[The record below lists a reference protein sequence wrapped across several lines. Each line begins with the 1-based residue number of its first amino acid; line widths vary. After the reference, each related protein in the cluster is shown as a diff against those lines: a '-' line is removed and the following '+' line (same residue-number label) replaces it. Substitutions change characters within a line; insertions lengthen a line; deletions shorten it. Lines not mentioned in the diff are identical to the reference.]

1 MSFSFID
8 DKNKILDI
16 DPSQN
21 YYLAGKNQDVLFISK
36 TFNISDGII
45 TFDVDTY
52 TEPFLNEVQK
62 RNTEIQIE
70 LGYNTLGVQK
80 VLLRDYAFAQPRV
93 YIEGLNPSKVNFS
106 EYYTI
111 EEVDSLL
118 ANIDVN
124 VSLDNYYTKA
134 EVDEKI
140 SEPTDLSNYYT
151 KDQVDNLIPEIPEI
165 PEVPTKVSELENDS
179 GFISGYSENDPIY
192 TADKPNIAMKSD
204 LFSKSYNDLTDK
216 PEIFTPT
223 KNGDGSKYL
232 ADDGTYKKI
241 EGGGGSSGE
250 TVVGERL
257 SEPKFL
263 YYNDY
268 TFNSDTRKYTWYL
281 KDQIPSGDLWFGGS
295 TTTSKLSHEEPFDEL
310 LYLFESDGN
319 YQILKNDKLTMIVDA
334 PTFNNLVNEIRLEGE
349 LYFNDILYRTGEI
362 QCEKNRYS
370 NSWIGLDL
378 NQNIID
384 EDITSA
390 GKIKIVVKYYYVR
403 SYSYASQLNGFY
415 LAAQYAYPV
424 IWYQTMSIGLA
435 KNLDIYS
442 FYLPPNQTII
452 QSKIE
457 SINSEIQERAIKCQR
472 ENLYGGSFDNNL
484 YENHVY
490 CMPSDYYTS
499 LLNIYGFEN
508 NSMIMFNTDPE
519 NDFSYSFSVDSGWK
533 INKPFAFEKG
543 KSYVIATEANCI
555 FWCEVQNYE

>member
-1 MSFSFID
+1 LSFSFID

-179 GFISGYSENDPIY
+179 GFISGYTENDPIY

-250 TVVGERL
+250 TVVGEIF
-257 SEPKFL
+257 SNPQFL
-263 YYNDY
+263 YLNNYTYN
-268 TFNSDTRKYTWYL
+268 SSTRKYTWIL
-281 KDQIPSGDLWFGGS
+281 DTEIPTSAKDIGGF
-295 TTTSKLSHEEPFDEL
+295 TVTSHKDMETPYCEMKYIFQMSN
-310 LYLFESDGN
+310 N
-319 YQILKNDKLTMIVDA
+319 YSILKCDRLTMKA
-334 PTFNNLVNEIRLEGE
+334 PLPRQSNRSEKIIGK
-349 LYFNDILYRTGEI
+349 LYFNDVLYRTGEVI
-362 QCEKNRYS
+362 FNDEYYS
-370 NSWIGLDL
+370 NFIGIPLD
-378 NQNIID
+378 QIIKSD
-384 EDITSA
+384 DIL
-390 GKIKIVVKYYYVR
+390 GEGELKIIVEYYY
-403 SYSYASQLNGFY
+403 
-415 LAAQYAYPV
+415 
-424 IWYQTMSIGLA
+424 YQSIPYEANQGNYYIPYNTIHTNKKWNETYMNVIGLA
-435 KNLDIYS
+435 KNIDVYS
-442 FYLPPNQTII
+442 YHLPPNQRDI
-452 QSKIE
+452 QSKLE
-457 SINSEIQERAIKCQR
+457 SFNSEIQQRAMRCQR
-472 ENLYGGSFDNNL
+472 ELLYGGSFDNNL
-484 YENHVY
+484 YENRVY
-490 CMPSDYYTS
+490 YMPSDYYTS
-499 LLNIYGFEN
+499 SLNIYGFEN
-508 NSMIMFNTDPE
+508 DSMIMFNTDPE